1 MGVIILGWIIAGAVL
16 IVLLLLLLFN
26 VTVIFDFNG
35 DIYLRISYLCFTI
48 VKIPAKK
55 KKNRRK
61 KRRAKKALKSVAKLA
76 EDAAV
81 DEVKSENSENGSTAK
96 SSENKAAKSKDK
108 TEEKKSGKNFTL
120 EEIFEMVKMILDSL
134 GKPLK
139 KLLKRTRIS
148 HLRLEIIC
156 GGDDAAKAALNFG
169 RMNIIVGNALGWI
182 DSFFT
187 LKSVDDLH
195 IDVDFGNERTAANAY
210 CEARL
215 TLIAALA
222 FVFTLLG
229 RAIRFYSSHGKA
241 KSAVDKFIKK

>member
-1 MGVIILGWIIAGAVL
+1 LTDTGGDFLGWIIAGAVL
-16 IVLLLLLLFN
+16 IVLLLLLLCN

-35 DIYLRISYLCFTI
+35 DIYLRISYLFFTI
-48 VKIPAKK
+48 VKIPAIK
-55 KKNRRK
+55 KKNRKK
-61 KRRAKKALKSVAKLA
+61 KRRAKKAIKSVAELT

-81 DEVKSENSENGSTAK
+81 DEAKAENDADGKAKAKPEKSDG
-96 SSENKAAKSKDK
+96 KADDK
-108 TEEKKSGKNFTL
+108 KKSDKKLSLG
-120 EEIFEMVKMILDSL
+120 EIFEVVKLVLDSL

-148 HLRLEIIC
+148 HLRLEIVC

-187 LKSVDDLH
+187 LKPVDDLH
-195 IDVDFGNERTAANAY
+195 IDVDFESERTVANAY

-215 TLIAALA
+215 TLTAALA

-229 RAIRFYSSHGKA
+229 RAIRFYISHGTA

>member
-1 MGVIILGWIIAGAVL
+1 M
-16 IVLLLLLLFN
+16 VLLLLLLFN

-55 KKNRRK
+55 KKNRKK
-61 KRRAKKALKSVAKLA
+61 KRRAKKALKSVAKIT

-81 DEVKSENSENGSTAK
+81 DEVKAENSADGSE
-96 SSENKAAKSKDK
+96 SSEDKAEKSKDK
-108 TEEKKSGKNFTL
+108 TEDKKPKKDFTL
-120 EEIFEMVKMILDSL
+120 EEIFEVVKLILDSL

-139 KLLKRTRIS
+139 KLLKRTKIS
-148 HLRLEIIC
+148 HLRLEIVC

-187 LKSVDDLH
+187 LKPVDDLH
-195 IDVDFGNERTAANAY
+195 IDVDFESERTTANAY
-210 CEARL
+210 CEIRL

-229 RAIRFYSSHGKA
+229 RAIRFYFSHGKA

>member
-1 MGVIILGWIIAGAVL
+1 MGVIALGWIIAGAVL

-35 DIYLRISYLCFTI
+35 DIYLRISYLFFTI
-48 VKIPAKK
+48 VKIPAVK
-55 KKNRRK
+55 KKNRKK
-61 KRRAKKALKSVAKLA
+61 KRRAKKALKSVAKVT
-76 EDAAV
+76 ETVAV
-81 DEVKSENSENGSTAK
+81 DEAEEENAEVGTEKRARSEKAEKSE
-96 SSENKAAKSKDK
+96 
-108 TEEKKSGKNFTL
+108 KKKPELSLG
-120 EEIFEMVKMILDSL
+120 EIFEVVKLVLDSL

-139 KLLKRTRIS
+139 KLLKRTKIS
-148 HLRLEIIC
+148 HLRLEIVC

-169 RMNIIVGNALGWI
+169 RMNIIVGNALGWA

-187 LKSVDDLH
+187 LRSVDELH
-195 IDVDFGNERTAANAY
+195 IDVDFESERTTANAY
-210 CEARL
+210 LEARL

-229 RAIRFYSSHGKA
+229 RAIRFYLSHGEA

>member
-1 MGVIILGWIIAGAVL
+1 MIILGWIIAGAVL

-48 VKIPAKK
+48 VKIPAIK
-55 KKNRRK
+55 KKNRKR
-61 KRRAKKALKSVAKLA
+61 KRRAKKALKSVAKVT
-76 EDAAV
+76 ETVSV
-81 DEVKSENSENGSTAK
+81 DEVESENGTDGSKKKASAK
-96 SSENKAAKSKDK
+96 SVKPEKPD
-108 TEEKKSGKNFTL
+108 EKKPAKQLSLG
-120 EEIFEMVKMILDSL
+120 EMFEVVKLVLDSL

-139 KLLKRTRIS
+139 KLLKRTKVS
-148 HLRLEIIC
+148 HLRLGIVC

-187 LKSVDDLH
+187 LKSVDELH
-195 IDVDFGNERTAANAY
+195 IDVDFESERTTANAY

-229 RAIRFYSSHGKA
+229 RAIRFYLSHGEA

>member
-1 MGVIILGWIIAGAVL
+1 MIILCWIIAGAVL
-16 IVLLLLLLFN
+16 IVILLLLLCN

-48 VKIPAKK
+48 VKIPAIK
-55 KKNRRK
+55 KKNRK
-61 KRRAKKALKSVAKLA
+61 KKKRAKKALKSVAKVT
-76 EDAAV
+76 ETVAV
-81 DEVKSENSENGSTAK
+81 DEVKADNGSK
-96 SSENKAAKSKDK
+96 KEDSD
-108 TEEKKSGKNFTL
+108 KSGKPEKSDKKKPAKKLSL
-120 EEIFEMVKMILDSL
+120 EEIFEVVKLILDSL

-139 KLLKRTRIS
+139 KLLKRTKIS

-156 GGDDAAKAALNFG
+156 GGDDAAKTALNFG

-187 LKSVDDLH
+187 LKPVDDLH
-195 IDVDFGNERTAANAY
+195 IDVDFENEHTTANAY
-210 CEARL
+210 CEVRL

-229 RAIRFYSSHGKA
+229 RAIRFYLSHDVA